1 MSDLVPEKKGLDR
14 QMLYIRDR
22 ARMHEMIDDMG
33 DDMGDDGIAILAIR
47 SRTESDSQLQLH
59 SYGEGQQTEFVGLL
73 GYLTIM
79 MHREYFTDDE

>member
-1 MSDLVPEKKGLDR
+1 MSDLVPEKKGIDR

-22 ARMHEMIDDMG
+22 ARMHEMI